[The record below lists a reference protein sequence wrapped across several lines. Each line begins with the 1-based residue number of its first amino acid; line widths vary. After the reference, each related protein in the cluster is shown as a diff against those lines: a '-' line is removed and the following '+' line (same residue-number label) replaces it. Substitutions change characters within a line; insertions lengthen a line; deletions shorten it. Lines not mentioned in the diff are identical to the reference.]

1 MAVLPPKPMMM
12 DGGIISMTQIY
23 LKATTGSDFVSGT
36 YSIDGMGGNDD
47 LYPLGSIPEISE
59 FLKTSSI
66 TILILL
72 FSSIAVISIFR
83 KK

>member
-1 MAVLPPKPMMM
+1 TDLLE
-12 DGGIISMTQIY
+12 GNY
-23 LKATTGSDFVSGT
+23 WSDFVSGT